1 MRQDQW
7 DLFKKAAK
15 LERLDRVPLA
25 LIMDSPWL
33 PGHLGIP
40 HRDYYFDPDRWFD
53 SNLKIMQEFAK
64 VIVFP
69 SWWAEYGMAIEPSAV
84 GCKIRFHQD
93 QPPSQFP
100 TLFHLEDLD
109 RLSPVDPYADGF
121 MAAALHRY
129 QAQKTRILEAG
140 YKIRVATARG
150 PACTAAFMRGIGE
163 LMLDLSD
170 NPPLVH
176 KLMAFVTEAII
187 RWLRAQVEVIGDSV
201 EGIFILDDIVGLL
214 SKRHYSEFAHPYL
227 KQIFDAFPRD
237 WVKVYHNDANVA
249 PFLDYHNDANV
260 APFLEDLSTLGFDV
274 LNWSHNLDIAEVR
287 RRTGGKICLMGNV
300 APLETG
306 TRGTP
311 QEVRTAALGVLRK
324 VGGSGVMLS
333 LGGGVSPGMPKANIM
348 ALIEAVEEFNR
359 GLLVGP

>member
-7 DLFKKAAK
+7 DLFKRAAK
-15 LERLDRVPLA
+15 LERLDRVPVA

-33 PGHLGIP
+33 PGHLGIS
-40 HRDYYFDPDRWFD
+40 HLDYYFDPDEWFD
-53 SNLKIMQEFAK
+53 SNLKIMQEFAGL
-64 VIVFP
+64 IVFP
-69 SWWAEYGMAIEPSAV
+69 SWWAEFGMAIEPSAV
-84 GCKIRFHQD
+84 GCKICFHQD

-100 TLFHLEDLD
+100 TLFQLEDLD
-109 RLSPVDPYADGF
+109 RFSPVDPYTDGF

-129 QAQKTRILEAG
+129 QKQKARIEKAG
-140 YKIRVATARG
+140 YRIRVATARG
-150 PACTAAFMRGIGE
+150 PVCTAAFMRGIDA

-170 NPPLVH
+170 NPRLVH
-176 KLMAFVTEAII
+176 KLMAFVTDTIT
-187 RWLRAQVEVIGDSV
+187 RWLKAQVEVIGDSV

-214 SKRHYSEFAHPYL
+214 SKKHYLEFAHPYL
-227 KQIFDAFPRD
+227 KQILDAFPKD
-237 WVKVYHNDANVA
+237 WVKV
-249 PFLDYHNDANV
+249 YHNDANV

-311 QEVRTAALGVLRK
+311 QEVRAAALGVLRK
-324 VGGSGVMLS
+324 VGGSGIILS
-333 LGGGVSPGMPKANIM
+333 LGGGVSPGMPKANIL
-348 ALIEAVEEFNR
+348 ALVEAAEEFNR
-359 GLLVGP
+359 G